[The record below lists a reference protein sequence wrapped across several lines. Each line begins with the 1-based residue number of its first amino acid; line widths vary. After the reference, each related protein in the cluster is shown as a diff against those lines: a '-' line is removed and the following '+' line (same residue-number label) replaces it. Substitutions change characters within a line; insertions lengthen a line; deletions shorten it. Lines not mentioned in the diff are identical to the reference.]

1 MLKWIV
7 EQARGTAQSI
17 ESPLGWVPR
26 YEDVDWRGIDF
37 SPRQFDE
44 VMGIDRD
51 SWQEEI
57 SSHDRLFIRLY
68 DKLPKEFI
76 LLRELIL
83 SSLWRAPARWALEP
97 E

>member
-1 MLKWIV
+1 M
-7 EQARGTAQSI
+7 SI
-17 ESPLGWVPR
+17 ER
-26 YEDVDWRGIDF
+26 DV
-37 SPRQFDE
+37 
-44 VMGIDRD
+44 
-51 SWQEEI
+51 WQEEI

-83 SSLWRAPARWALEP
+83 SSLWRALAHWALEP